1 MGMDELEARMK
12 RLYNDVKS
20 GKITK
25 EIEEEVSEAKC
36 KIEKIGEEA
45 KDKFGDMMDEMKASI
60 KKFKEKL

>member
-1 MGMDELEARMK
+1 MGMDELEVKMK

-25 EIEEEVSEAKC
+25 EIEEEVSEAKN

-45 KDKFGDMMDEMKASI
+45 KDKFGDMMDEMKSSI

>member
-1 MGMDELEARMK
+1 MGMDELEVRMK

-25 EIEEEVSEAKC
+25 EIEEEVSEAKY